1 MATFKYKAR
10 SESGKSVSGSL
21 DAPSRETVVNHL
33 EEMGYTPVSVK
44 EETTGG
50 KGGGD
55 LFARF
60 EKVKGKDLVMMTRQL
75 HSLIRSG
82 IPILTSLSILE
93 KQCESLPL
101 KKALTAIQDK
111 ITGGASFSDSLRA
124 FPKIFS
130 ELYVNTVLAGE
141 TGGALPE
148 VLDRLAGL
156 LEAEQET
163 RKAVKSAVRYP
174 IIALVVMTAAF
185 FILNIVVIPK
195 FATIYGQVG
204 VKLPLPTQIMMA
216 SSKVINNYWYVLIG
230 VFIAIFIGFIRFN
243 KTKFGHYQVDKIKLK
258 LPIFGPLFTK
268 LAMFRFTKMLATL
281 ERSGVPIL
289 KIIEIVSLTVG
300 NDIIGEELM
309 GLRDEVKDGKGLSHS
324 ILKRPIFPPMVSNML
339 SVGEE
344 TGRLDEMAESIA
356 YYYDQEIKYTVA
368 TLTDLIEPLLTVFI
382 AGGVLLFALAIFLPM
397 WDMIT
402 VARGKK

>member
-1 MATFKYKAR
+1 MPAFRYKAR
-10 SESGKSVSGSL
+10 SESGKSVAGIL
-21 DAPSRETVVNHL
+21 EAPTREMVANHL
-33 EEMGYTPVSVK
+33 EEMGYTPISIK
-44 EETTGG
+44 QETTGS
-50 KGGGD
+50 KQGGD

-60 EKVKGKDLVMMTRQL
+60 QKVKGKDLVMMTRQL

-82 IPILTSLSILE
+82 IPILTSLNILE

-101 KKALTAIQDK
+101 KKTLSALQEK
-111 ITGGASFSDSLRA
+111 ITGGASFSDGLRQ
-124 FPKIFS
+124 FPKVYS
-130 ELYVNTVLAGE
+130 NLYVNTVLAGE

-174 IIALVVMTAAF
+174 IIALTVMVMAF
-185 FILNIVVIPK
+185 FILNIMVVPK
-195 FATIYGQVG
+195 FAMIYGRVG
-204 VKLPLPTQIMMA
+204 IELPLPTQLMMA
-216 SSKVINNYWYVLIG
+216 SSHIINTYYYLIIG
-230 VFIAIFIGFIRFN
+230 GALAVFIGFFRFK
-243 KTKFGHYQVDKIKLK
+243 KTKYGHYQVDKLKLK

-289 KIIEIVSLTVG
+289 KIIEIVALTVG

-309 GLRDEVKDGKGLSHS
+309 GLRDEVRDGKSLSNS
-324 ILKRPIFPPMVSNML
+324 IMKRPLFPPMVSNML

-356 YYYDQEIKYTVA
+356 YYYDQEIKYMVA
-368 TLTDLIEPLLTVFI
+368 TLTDMIEPVLTIVI

-397 WDMIT
+397 WNMIA
-402 VARGKK
+402 VARKK